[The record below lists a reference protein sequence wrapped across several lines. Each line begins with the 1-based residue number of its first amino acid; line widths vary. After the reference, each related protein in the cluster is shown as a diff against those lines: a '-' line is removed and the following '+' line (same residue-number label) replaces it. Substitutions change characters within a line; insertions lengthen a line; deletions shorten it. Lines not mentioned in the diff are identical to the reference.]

1 MNNTSYTNSQRYS
14 NLSNNTTANGSLTIT
29 YTEGDIISNLRTV
42 DARKTSIDIEYT
54 ATNEPFITY
63 YLIIESLDKTFRK
76 DFQYKSQTNYRITG
90 LTPETPYNITLSA
103 TTFYGKTTTLYLE
116 TTTLNPPDPPT
127 NLIYT
132 DKSNTY
138 ITIQYDPPVQTIDY
152 YTVYVYYGSTL
163 IRRVDLSGNI
173 YTYQIDGLT
182 QNLTYSIGVK
192 AINAFGVSDFSN
204 ILNVKT
210 TQIPNQPSN
219 IVILPGVQSG
229 IFYFDLTYT
238 PPPQTVDHY
247 IITIV
252 RADISGGSPIIYQTT
267 NTSYRLSGLISNKPY
282 TISLV
287 VNNSDGN
294 SIPVIITKYTL
305 GNIDSSTFSNVFATN
320 LTLNISG
327 SFSSVNVYNSGN
339 VFLFNYD
346 FSAGRTIT
354 GLSANTPYFYY
365 LVPLNFDNAFGPR
378 FTTGTKYTLASGSS
392 SYTSEETGNSMKI
405 NWRGTYSQVAVS
417 RNSQGILSPSDAS
430 ANYPL
435 STSSRTNVTG
445 YITDTGLLYNQEYSY
460 TITLYNGEGV
470 AYILNSNLVG
480 RTKTIITNARFS
492 SIQTNQ
498 ITISDISGYY
508 DKYSIIRIPEMGTF
522 SRFDISNINITS
534 FTDTDLSA
542 NAKYTYTIYPYALI
556 NNSYYLEGQI
566 YTGLGYT
573 YTLPAIYSANYS
585 QITDSSIKISDISG
599 EYSSLKI
606 YRYKNS
612 ALDASY
618 TLVGLNTEFVDSVG
632 LIPNT
637 AYVYKLLPFNFVDIS
652 GGLLEL
658 GEIYTD
664 SSGAPTNCKTISE
677 SSLEISWNGYYTS
690 VNVERQTPNGNIL
703 LGNNLL
709 GTNYFVSTS
718 PGQLVLGN
726 VVDIGLLSN
735 TQYAYNI
742 IMYNGNNVTKT
753 ITTGTSFGNTTS
765 GNMIS
770 YSYGNITANSIE
782 IKDLSGNYSYVSLRR
797 NDGNIINVSGAISS
811 VIDGGLNSNNQYNYS
826 IIPYNSAN
834 IGGNTYPLG
843 NIYTLGKITNAQF
856 GTITDS
862 SIQISNI
869 LGNYSYIYAI
879 RKRVG
884 FSDVSFA
891 INYPATSGIDSGLSY
906 NSLYSYDLIPYNV
919 SGVSGNLVS
928 LGSKYTL
935 GNGISSGTTNI
946 TANSCRINW
955 SGTYTTIGIV
965 RNPGNV
971 SVNGSGQNFPNSQ
984 SSGSNVT
991 GYVTDTGLLANTL
1004 YTYSISLFNGND
1016 VAVLLQN
1023 QPAVTLPI
1031 ITSASFDG
1039 HTSTSITL
1047 TAITGNYSY
1056 IIISRTGGQ
1065 YGSTTFRIDSPENS
1079 YTDIS
1084 GLVPDTSYN
1093 YSLIPYNSSD
1103 ISGQTYNIGYIYTDA
1118 VGNSLPVTNITTNS
1132 VLINWSGIY
1141 ANAIVLRYPPGIQV
1155 RNAGNITNNYINGSS
1170 SWTSTVIGNV
1180 TDIGLT
1186 PNNSYTYKI
1195 TLYNGNSYPTV
1206 LSNVTAN
1213 TLPSITSATYSVPT
1227 IPQTLSVEYISGYYT
1242 KFTYT
1247 RIGGIE
1253 GTYTS
1258 GYITGN
1264 SFVDPNILSK
1274 NTQYTYTIIPYNIDD
1289 ASGSTTTILNGGGG
1303 DGTIYTLPEITGANI
1318 TNIGTNSIGISINPN
1333 SSYYYC
1339 IVNRTDN
1346 GSNFSI
1352 YQTDGS
1358 GTDITS
1364 LLPNT
1369 GYNYTITPYNR
1380 NDVSYNSFMFS
1391 NSIYTLGKITSVQ
1404 LNSTDSQI
1412 SANSV
1417 IGNYKFFKYQRSG
1430 GTEGQYMSNSIY
1442 VDNFIDPTVLMPNTE
1457 YIYNLIPYNYNDIS
1471 SNAFAKSIY
1480 TLPKVT
1486 AIFANATTS
1495 SITFD
1500 LSGKYQYVIINKT
1513 TLSGINTSATVFW
1526 PTVSYLDNNFIQ
1538 PDISYNYEFIPYGD
1552 TDIVGNTYLAGP
1564 IYSLPSLTG
1573 ASVGLIET
1581 ESITISNISGSF
1593 KYVNILRTGGGIPS
1607 NLLTVNYPDSSISDT
1622 GLFPDTSYNYIL
1634 TPYTET
1640 GIAGAPINLGT
1651 IYTKPILYSATY
1663 IDISN
1668 LSVTIDISGVYNSV
1682 IIARSDGDTGTIY
1695 YPEST
1700 YTDNTVIPN
1709 NSYSYSLIPYNFA
1722 GNEGVSYDLSG
1733 INTKSLGNVTSVV
1746 GVTDTSAKISWT
1758 GYYTNMTVTRNSG
1771 LGNIDLSLELQN
1783 YPNSNS
1789 PTQNLSGY
1797 IIDTNLQ
1804 PGTSYFYTMT
1814 MYNFDGYSYLVG
1826 NSIAYVTLPTIY
1838 SSSFGNLTT
1847 SSIEVT
1853 NISGA
1858 YTYIIGN
1865 AVPSTGGS
1873 TVDFSFNSTAYT
1885 INGLLENKNYTI
1897 NLIPYNSETSYG
1909 YVFSAGTISTLPTLR
1924 SAVYGNITQDSIEIR
1939 LIDGSYN
1946 TVEGYR
1952 NENITATL
1960 SVGYPNASGID
1971 STGLSPNTSYY
1982 YTLIPFNGNTTP
1994 EMGANLVLSNVYTS
2008 ASGTSLLAS
2017 NETSSSLLVNW
2028 SGIYSNAIV
2037 SGVGR
2042 TANLITGNSNN
2053 YSLSSSPQSLVYGNI
2068 TDSGLFPNTLYS
2080 YDISLNNQIGNS
2092 IGLNRQSRYTLC
2104 ELAGANFGNLS
2115 STSIYIQDISGIN
2128 GYSRISISAY
2138 DILGGIISEN
2148 TGITGNA
2155 YNVTGLTPN
2164 SYHSMKILPYNG
2176 NLVAGHI
2183 NSGNLF
2189 EIGNTYTL
2197 CVISSIS
2204 IGTYT
2209 NSSISVTDITAQN
2222 GYNNVNVF
2230 AIDGNSNIGGNS
2242 FVSGSDNSCNI
2253 VGLQG
2258 NKEYAIELLPY
2269 NSRDISGH
2277 INPGNKYINSGN
2289 LVTLCNITDV
2299 SYGDPLNFSSSQI
2312 SIHPIYAENGYSNI
2326 QLYRYASNGV
2336 DLLTILDKGTTGN
2349 ITDIGLS
2356 PNTNYIYGLLPKNS
2370 VGISGHQNVGNVY
2383 KVAGNTCTLCEIT
2396 SSGLTEI
2403 HSRYISMDSIESIN
2417 GYSSVNFYRGN
2428 GGNSS
2433 LQLVGSVNGPR
2444 ASYTDNSGGQGL
2456 LPNTLYN
2463 YWIMPFNNNSV
2474 GGHMTY
2480 NNKFFVDSKYTLC
2493 EISDISAV
2501 ALSPSGI
2508 SICGVTGINDY
2519 TNVIVYRSD
2528 LPGVE
2533 IGNIL
2538 SPSDII
2544 IDLSASSPN
2553 TQYTYN
2559 LLPYNYSE
2567 LAGNA
2572 NLNEMAIKSIYTLAS
2587 GQSLTPTDISSNALQ
2602 INWEGTYGN
2611 VLIQRVGGT
2620 FTFGGDSAYYM
2631 HSDITPTIFMTGYAN
2646 DVGLNTNTLY
2656 TYNISFVNMDG
2667 IQTGLSQQSRY
2678 TLGSGSSLSFGDI
2691 SANALQIKWSGIY
2704 SSVSV
2709 TRNGNVSVVDFSGNN
2724 YPNSSLPQTSIFGN
2738 CIDAGLSPNTPYTY
2752 DISFING
2759 NGTASA
2765 IPQINR
2771 YTLSSGLSIT
2781 PVALSSSSIQAYW
2794 VGTYSSLFI
2803 YRNGEDFSGNIIG
2816 ESNTISPYPQSSVNG
2831 YVIDSGLVP
2840 NTEYYYDISMANA
2853 NGIYTNLT
2861 RKYMATLCSIVD
2873 VSVNILGNSITVGNV
2888 IATNGFGKVEI
2899 YDASM
2904 GGNLLVTLNT
2914 STDTYTAYSGNIPGN
2929 TGFSFYLLPY
2939 STTYN
2944 LPGNETPDSRFNST
2958 ISTYASIISAN
2969 ISNIE
2974 SVGIFIGNVVGDNG
2988 YSKVEIYRQDTGG
3001 LLYATLYSPVDSFTD
3016 TTVGGAGTNY
3026 TYNLLPY
3033 NFENKAGNGSQN
3045 AYYSYLIASEGII
3058 NTASFRDIT
3067 AYTSVL
3073 DISGIFSNVF
3083 VTYTPNV
3090 GITPLSGNRL
3100 FGGNSISQF
3109 YSGFLPNQTYSFS
3122 VYPINSIGFPSSP
3135 TGTNYYSLSFTSLS
3149 DGNILPISD
3158 ITSTSMKLNWYGI
3171 YSTASILLNGTTIV
3185 SATGGNN
3192 YFTSGNEDG
3201 NVIGNA
3207 VSDGL
3212 TPNTMYYYDTL
3223 LYNKESTSISLERV
3237 GAYTLA
3243 SISSA
3248 GFGTITS
3255 TSINITNIVANGNGY
3270 ANIALYNNT
3279 LSTSQYAGNATSI
3292 TDSASLLPNTEY
3304 NYSLLPYN
3312 GNNVPGSDTYNS
3324 PFLVGNTCTLSLI
3337 SNVGVSASASNIVVS
3352 GISGNYT
3359 SCDVYSNSIGG
3370 NIYLGNVSGSGDRLS
3385 DLSANNLS
3393 YPNTLFSYYIMPY
3406 NQLGVM
3412 GNDTVGNIVQCN
3424 KYSYAY
3430 ATFSPISD
3438 ISTNALQVNWTGT
3451 YANVII
3457 SRAVGGGS
3465 LNVQNGTSN
3474 YYPGGNGENSVAGN
3488 IIDTG
3493 LAVNKLYAYDISVN
3507 NPDGDVYS
3515 VGRVGRYTLAGGNSL
3530 VCSDISAMAIQVN
3543 WDGTFSNAIVMRNTA
3558 TLVSEVGSNNY
3569 SVSSS
3574 PQGFVYGNAID
3585 TGLIPNNMYT
3595 YNITL
3600 YNGNVVATQLSPQ
3613 SRYTLAYGNS
3623 YSVTDISSTSLQLTW
3638 DGYYTAIAITRDN
3651 TVSVSSSGGTNYP
3664 LSITPGGDV
3673 NGIAI
3678 DYGLSPNTNYYYT
3691 YVMQNGNSVT
3701 SNLIAQSHYTLAS
3714 ISGGGFGTS
3723 TSSSI
3728 SLSGISGTN
3737 GFSKVDIYKN
3747 GTYIGNIGSGASSYT
3762 DSVGLSPNN
3771 SYSYT
3776 LIPYNQSGVA
3786 GHNTVGGNYSVG
3798 NKYTLSL
3805 LTGYSISAASGNV
3818 ILSGIN
3824 GYYGNV
3830 NVYRSGNILTAITAS
3845 GDTYTDI
3852 LANAISS
3859 PNTLY
3864 TYNLLPYN
3872 SEGVAGNGTSG
3883 ANLTVSTYTLSYV
3896 TGYQYTINAS
3906 NVVIYGVTG
3915 TYSNVQVYKS
3925 GNTTLLG
3932 TIINSGNTVTDNNPG
3947 AGGGNTAPNT
3957 LYGYNL
3963 VPYNFAGVIGNVT
3976 LNSNVTIGVY
3986 SLSVISSATLSP
3998 LSSTS
4003 ISINNIVSP
4012 GGGYSNI
4019 QINNTTTGNTYYAG
4033 NATSFTDLSG
4043 IVPNTQYTY
4052 TLMPYNND
4060 GVGGNGVSGSTVSIG
4075 NTYSLAS
4082 INSATITSTGNSI
4095 TISSVTG
4102 QNGYS
4107 KTEVYDLSTNGNLLS
4122 SIVYSTD
4129 TYLASGLSPNTLY
4142 SYYLLPYNGPDSPS
4156 YVRSI
4161 ISTSNLSYYYRF
4173 NVGDSSGGNIAN
4185 YGSGTAVYDL
4195 SGNTA
4200 LISSADKKLGTG
4212 SLLLNGTSQYLQLPP
4227 ITSGTNGLSFSAWI
4241 KLSATNTNTYDPIV
4255 TLYDTTT
4262 SYISLYALNSA
4273 NIVATSGNLS
4283 VTSGSVLSKNSWIH
4297 LASTFDASGK
4307 TSIYFNGSL
4316 TANSVSGFE
4325 TINSGTKANCYIG
4338 YNNIQKNPTDYIF
4351 RVVLTNSTI
4360 PTSVTVNGIT
4370 TTITKTN
4377 TVNVVNDATKGYVL
4391 YLSGSGYLMT
4401 SAISV
4406 SQNCTRCFW
4415 AYVTIKG
4422 GNFFSSIKWP
4432 FYFSATHYVGSQPGY
4447 TVVGGNAL
4455 VQDTTDRGV
4464 NSWVFYASTVTYNST
4479 TNTSTVSLYVNNNSA
4494 ITNTFTGYYS
4504 ENAGIQFGAYP
4515 NGVNTCSAYLHDIRV
4530 YTRALSST
4538 EILYIYNST
4547 GGGGAL
4553 PSDNNY
4559 FNGYIDD
4566 FRLYKRVLTAGEISI
4581 LAAGNSIYNGVAGH
4595 NTLNNRYSTGTY
4607 TLSSLTGYSISA
4619 TSGNVVLTGITGVY
4633 ANVNVYRSGSGTV
4646 LSTFTASGD
4655 TYEDITANSIN
4666 NPNALYMYNLLPY
4679 NSIGVSGNFVSGA
4692 NLVVSTRT
4700 LSYLTGYNFNA
4711 GTGNVVITGVTGT
4724 YGNVNVYRSGNA
4736 TVLASFTSSGNT
4748 YTDIIANSTS
4758 YPNTLYTYNLIPY
4771 NSSGVS
4777 GNITSSGNLTFSG
4790 YTLSKLTGY
4799 SISAVTGNVV
4809 LTGVTGFYAN
4819 VNVYRSGTGTV
4830 LSAFTAS
4837 GDMYEDINANNVSTP
4852 NTLYTYNLLPFNS
4865 GGVSGNLVSGA
4876 NLVASIYTFA
4886 TGTLNAIDGQ
4896 TATGLRLNWSGAYS
4910 TVSISR
4916 VSGGGT
4922 FTAGAGNNY
4931 SSGGGA
4937 TVVNGNVYDTGLSN
4951 NTLYT
4956 YDVSLNNGN
4965 GIGKYIGQVGAYT
4978 LASGT
4983 PSAPTDLTSTSM
4995 TINWTG
5001 TYNSVYAYQNGNST
5015 ALTGTGNNYNT
5026 PSSTTTSVIGNLSVT
5041 GLSPNTMYY
5050 YDISMVNGNGIPNG
5064 ITRAGAYTLCQLTSG
5079 SYGQSGNT
5087 TVTIQNIAGIN
5098 NYNSIQIFGRTN
5110 AIYGTS
5116 GQGYKGTITYPSN
5129 SFTIT
5134 GLTPNTNFNFDLRPY
5149 NGNGVYGHL
5158 TLNSGYALG
5167 TIGTI
5172 PDPPTIETITPSTT
5186 SLSIPF
5192 TVISGSLPTLPISGY
5207 NYWVINGGGST
5218 VASGTTTTSP
5228 ITVSGLTTGATYTIN
5243 LNATNAYGTSGN
5255 TTVVTSTLSTITVS
5269 GGQLTTDYS
5278 GCTAY
5283 KFLNNGTIL
5292 FTGESGIT
5300 TINYVI
5306 VGGGGKGADGLTGT
5320 RGGGGGAGGAVMTGS
5335 FNITYNTTYT
5345 ITVGAARQSSSAF
5358 SITASSGGDG
5368 NPPINLTTPGAI
5380 ATNGTGYGSGGIG
5393 TRLNGG
5399 SAVGAN
5405 GRLVTIGTSQSYF
5418 GGGGG
5423 GGTAANDTA
5432 QNTNGGLLGGGKG
5445 GIGTQ
5450 NGTAG
5455 TANTG
5460 GGGGGGGMTASAYY
5474 LGGAGGSG
5482 IVIVW
5487 F

>member
-1 MNNTSYTNSQRYS
+1 MSGTSNHNLKNSMFSNNVRRGKDPVYKQSINEMNNTSYTNSQRYS
-14 NLSNNTTANGSLTIT
+14 NLSNNLATNGSLTIT
-29 YTEGDIISNLRTV
+29 YTEGDIISNLRIT
-42 DARKTSIDIEYT
+42 DAKKTTIDIEYT

-63 YLIIESLDKTFRK
+63 YLVIESLDKTFRK

-116 TTTLNPPDPPT
+116 ATTLNPPDPPT
-127 NLIYT
+127 NLIYI
-132 DKSNTY
+132 DKANTY
-138 ITIQYDPPVQTIDY
+138 ITIQYDPPIQPIDY

-173 YTYQIDGLT
+173 YSYQIDGLT

-192 AINAFGVSDFSN
+192 ATNAFGVSEFSN
-204 ILNVKT
+204 ILTVKT
-210 TQIPNQPSN
+210 TQIPNQPSD

-238 PPPQTVDHY
+238 PPPQTVDYY
-247 IITIV
+247 IISII
-252 RADISGGSPIIYQTT
+252 RADISGGSPTIYQTT
-267 NTSYRLSGLISNKPY
+267 NTSYRISGLISNKPY

-305 GNIDSSTFSNVFATN
+305 ANIDSSTFSNVFATN

-346 FSAGRTIT
+346 FSAGRTIS

-365 LVPLNFDNAFGPR
+365 LIPFNSDNIAGNS
-378 FTTGTKYTLASGSS
+378 FTTEPKYTLASGTSS
-392 SYTSEETGNSMKI
+392 FTSEETGNSIRI
-405 NWRGTYSQVAVS
+405 NWRGIYSQVSIS
-417 RNSQGILSPSDAS
+417 RNSQGILSPNDAS

-435 STSSRTNVTG
+435 STSSRTNVNG
-445 YITDTGLLYNQEYSY
+445 YITDTGLSYNQEYSY
-460 TITLYNGEGV
+460 TITLYNAEGV
-470 AYILNSNLVG
+470 PYILNNNLIG

-508 DKYSIIRIPEMGTF
+508 DKYSIIRIPETGSFT
-522 SRFDISNINITS
+522 RFDISNINITS

-542 NAKYTYTIYPYALI
+542 NSKYTYTIYPYALV
-556 NNSYYLEGQI
+556 NNSYFLEGVI

-573 YTLPAIYSANYS
+573 YTLPAIYGANYS
-585 QITDSSIKISDISG
+585 QITDYSIKISAISG
-599 EYSSLKI
+599 AYSSLKI

-618 TLVGLNTEFVDSVG
+618 TIIGLNTEFVDSVG

-637 AYVYKLLPFNFVDIS
+637 AYVYKLLPFNLVDVS
-652 GGLLEL
+652 GGLFEL

-664 SSGAPTNCKTISE
+664 SSGTPINCKTISE
-677 SSLEISWNGYYTS
+677 SSLEIIWNGYYTS

-703 LGNNLL
+703 LGNNLS
-709 GTNYFVSTS
+709 GTNYFNSAS
-718 PGQLVLGN
+718 PGELVTGN
-726 VVDIGLLSN
+726 VVDVGLISN
-735 TQYAYNI
+735 TQYLYNI
-742 IMYNGNNVTKT
+742 IMYNGNNITKT
-753 ITTGTSFGNTTS
+753 ITAGTLFGNTTS

-770 YSYGNITANSIE
+770 YSYGNITANSVE
-782 IKDLSGNYSYVSLRR
+782 IKDLSGNYSYVSLIR
-797 NDGNIINVSGAISS
+797 NDGNIISVSGAISS

-834 IGGNTYPLG
+834 IGGNTYSLG
-843 NIYTLGKITNAQF
+843 NIYTLGQITNAQF

-862 SIQISNI
+862 SIQIANI
-869 LGNYSYIYAI
+869 VGNYSYIYAI

-891 INYPATSGIDSGLSY
+891 INYPATSGVDSGLSY
-906 NSLYSYDLIPYNV
+906 NSLYSYDLIPYNA
-919 SGVSGNLVS
+919 SDISGNLVS

-955 SGTYTTIGIV
+955 TGTYSTIGII

-971 SVNGSGQNFPNSQ
+971 TVSGSGQNFPNSQ
-984 SSGSNVT
+984 SIGSNVT

-1004 YTYSISLFNGND
+1004 YTYSISLYNGNGL
-1016 VAVLLQN
+1016 ANSLQN
-1023 QPAVTLPI
+1023 QTALTLPTV
-1031 ITSASFDG
+1031 TSASFDG

-1186 PNNSYTYKI
+1186 PNSSYTYKI

-1206 LSNVTAN
+1206 LSNVVAN
-1213 TLPSITSATYSVPT
+1213 TLPSIISATYSVPT
-1227 IPQTLSVEYISGYYT
+1227 IPQTLSVQNVSGYYT

-1264 SFVDPNILSK
+1264 SFVDPTILSK

-1369 GYNYTITPYNR
+1369 EYNYTITPYNR
-1380 NDVSYNSFMFS
+1380 NDVSYNSFTFS

-1412 SANSV
+1412 TANSV
-1417 IGNYKFFKYQRSG
+1417 IGNYKFFTYQRSG
-1430 GTEGQYMSNSIY
+1430 GVEGQYTSNSIY
-1442 VDNFIDPTVLMPNTE
+1442 VDNYIDPAALTPNTE
-1457 YIYNLIPYNYNDIS
+1457 YTYNLIPYNYNDIS

-1486 AIFANATTS
+1486 ATFANATTS
-1495 SITFD
+1495 SISFD
-1500 LSGKYQYVIINKT
+1500 LSGKYQYVIINKSN
-1513 TLSGINTSATVFW
+1513 LSGVSTSTTVFW

-1573 ASVGLIET
+1573 TSIGLIEPY
-1581 ESITISNISGSF
+1581 SITIINITGSF

-1607 NLLTVNYPDSSISDT
+1607 NTLTVNYPDSSISDT

-1651 IYTKPILYSATY
+1651 IYTKPLLYSATY
-1663 IDISN
+1663 IDISSS
-1668 LSVTIDISGVYNSV
+1668 SVTIDISGSYTNV
-1682 IIARSDGDTGTIY
+1682 IITRNDGTTGTIY
-1695 YPEST
+1695 FPDRS
-1700 YTDNTVIPN
+1700 YTDNTVLPN
-1709 NSYSYSLIPYNFA
+1709 NAYSYSLTPYNFV
-1722 GNEGVSYDLSG
+1722 GNGGLFYDLSS
-1733 INTKSLGNVTSVV
+1733 INTKSFGNVTSVV
-1746 GVTDTSAKISWT
+1746 GVTNTSAKISWT
-1758 GYYTNMTVTRNSG
+1758 GYYTNMTVIRNSG
-1771 LGNIDLSLELQN
+1771 FGNINLSTDVRN

-1789 PTQNLSGY
+1789 PTQNVNGY

-1814 MYNFDGYSYLVG
+1814 MYNADGYSYLVG

-1865 AVPSTGGS
+1865 AVPSFGGS
-1873 TVDFSFNSTAYT
+1873 TVDFSFNSTSYT
-1885 INGLLENKNYTI
+1885 ITGLLENKNYTI
-1897 NLIPYNSETSYG
+1897 NLIPYNNETSYG
-1909 YVFSAGTISTLPTLR
+1909 YIFSAGTISTLPTLR
-1924 SAVYGNITQDSIEIR
+1924 SAVYGNITQNSIEVR

-1960 SVGYPNASGID
+1960 SVGYPNTSGID
-1971 STGLSPNTSYY
+1971 STGISPNSSYY
-1982 YTLIPFNGNTTP
+1982 YTLVPFNGNTTP
-1994 EMGANLVLSNVYTS
+1994 QMGANLVLSNIYTS
-2008 ASGTSLLAS
+2008 ASGTSILAS
-2017 NETSSSLLVNW
+2017 NETNSSLLVNW

-2042 TANLITGNSNN
+2042 SANLILGNSNN
-2053 YSLSSSPQSLVYGNI
+2053 YSISSSPQSLVYGNI
-2068 TDSGLFPNTLYS
+2068 TDSGLSPNTLYS

-2115 STSIYIQDISGIN
+2115 SISIYIQDISGIN

-2138 DILGGIISEN
+2138 DISGGIISEN
-2148 TGITGNA
+2148 TGITGNT
-2155 YNVTGLTPN
+2155 YNVTGLSPN
-2164 SYHSMKILPYNG
+2164 SYYSMKILPYNG

-2183 NSGNLF
+2183 TSGNLF

-2197 CVISSIS
+2197 CEISSIT

-2209 NSSISVTDITAQN
+2209 NSTILVTNITAQN
-2222 GYNNVNVF
+2222 GYNSVNVF
-2230 AIDGNSNIGGNS
+2230 AIDENLGIGGNS
-2242 FVSGSDNSCNI
+2242 FISRSDNNCNI
-2253 VGLQG
+2253 VGLQS
-2258 NKEYAIELLPY
+2258 NKEYSIQLLPY
-2269 NSRDISGH
+2269 NSQDISGH
-2277 INPGNKYINSGN
+2277 IYPGNKYINSGN
-2289 LVTLCNITDV
+2289 VITLCNITDV
-2299 SYGDPLNFSSSQI
+2299 SYGDPVNFSSSQI
-2312 SIHPIYAENGYSNI
+2312 SIDPISAENGYSNI

-2336 DLLTILDKGTTGN
+2336 DLLTVIDKGISGN
-2349 ITDIGLS
+2349 ITDSGLS
-2356 PNTNYIYGLLPKNS
+2356 PNTNYVYGLLPKNS

-2383 KVAGNTCTLCEIT
+2383 KIAGNTCTLCEIT
-2396 SSGLTEI
+2396 ASGLTEI

-2417 GYSSVNFYRGN
+2417 GYSSINFYRGD

-2433 LQLVGSVNGPR
+2433 LQLVASVNGPN

-2456 LPNTLYN
+2456 LPNNLYN

-2480 NNKFFVDSKYTLC
+2480 NNKYFIDSKYTLC
-2493 EISDISAV
+2493 ELSDISAV

-2508 SICGVTGINDY
+2508 SIYGVTGINDY
-2519 TNVIVYRSD
+2519 TNVFVYRSD

-2538 SPSDII
+2538 SSSDII

-2553 TQYTYN
+2553 MQYTYN
-2559 LLPYNYSE
+2559 LLPYNYSG

-2572 NLNEMAIKSIYTLAS
+2572 NLNETAMKSIYTLSS
-2587 GQSLTPTDISSNALQ
+2587 GQSLTLTDISSNALQ

-2611 VLIQRVGGT
+2611 VLIERVGGT
-2620 FTFGGDSAYYM
+2620 FTYGGDSEYYLIA
-2631 HSDITPTIFMTGYAN
+2631 DITPSNFMIGYAT
-2646 DVGLNTNTLY
+2646 DIGLNINTLY
-2656 TYNISFVNMDG
+2656 SYDISFVNMDG
-2667 IQTGLSQQSRY
+2667 IQTGLSRQSRY

-2691 SANALQIKWSGIY
+2691 SSNALQINWSGIY
-2704 SSVSV
+2704 SSITV
-2709 TRNGNVSVVDFSGNN
+2709 TRNGNVSVVDSSGNN
-2724 YPNSSLPQTSIFGN
+2724 YPNSFSPQTSIFGN
-2738 CIDAGLSPNTPYTY
+2738 CIDEGLSPNTQYTY

-2781 PVALSSSSIQAYW
+2781 PIALSSSSIQAYW
-2794 VGTYSSLFI
+2794 VGTYSSLSI

-2816 ESNTISPYPQSSVNG
+2816 ESNTTSPYPQSSVNG

-2840 NTEYYYDISMANA
+2840 NTEYYYDISMVNA

-2861 RKYMATLCSIVD
+2861 REYMATLCSIVD
-2873 VSVNILGNSITVGNV
+2873 VSVNILANSIIVGNV
-2888 IATNGFGKVEI
+2888 VATNGFGKVEI

-2904 GGNLLVTLNT
+2904 GGNLLATLNT
-2914 STDTYTAYSGNIPGN
+2914 STDTYTAYSGSIPGN
-2929 TGFSFYLLPY
+2929 TGFPLYLLPY

-2944 LPGNETPDSRFNST
+2944 SPGNESPDTRLNSS

-3001 LLYATLYSPVDSFTD
+3001 LLYATLYSEVDSFTD

-3026 TYNLLPY
+3026 TYKLLPY
-3033 NFENKAGNGSQN
+3033 NFENKVGNGSQN
-3045 AYYSYLIASEGII
+3045 AYYSYLIASEGTI
-3058 NTASFRDIT
+3058 NNASFRDIT
-3067 AYTSVL
+3067 AYTSML

-3090 GITPLSGNRL
+3090 GITPLTGNRL
-3100 FGGNSISQF
+3100 FGENSISQS

-3135 TGTNYYSLSFTSLS
+3135 SGTNYYSLSFTSLA

-3185 SATGGNN
+3185 SETGGNN

-3201 NVIGNA
+3201 NVIGNV

-3223 LYNKESTSISLERV
+3223 LYNRESTSISLARV

-3243 SISSA
+3243 SIASA

-3270 ANIALYNNT
+3270 ANIELYNNT

-3292 TDSASLLPNTEY
+3292 TDAETLLPNTQY

-3324 PFLVGNTCTLSLI
+3324 QFIVGNTCTLSII
-3337 SNVGVSASASNIVVS
+3337 SNVEVSASTSNIIIS

-3370 NIYLGNVSGSGDRLS
+3370 NIYLGNIFGSGDSLS

-3412 GNDTVGNIVQCN
+3412 GNNTVGNIVQRN

-3430 ATFSPISD
+3430 AAISPISD

-3474 YYPGGNGENSVAGN
+3474 YYPGGDNANSVVGN
-3488 IIDTG
+3488 IIDIG

-3515 VGRVGRYTLAGGNSL
+3515 VGRIGRYTLAGGNSL
-3530 VCSDISAMAIQVN
+3530 VCSDISAMALRVN
-3543 WDGTFSNAIVMRNTA
+3543 WNGTFSNAIVMRNTA

-3574 PQGFVYGNAID
+3574 SQGFVYGNAID

-3595 YNITL
+3595 YDITL
-3600 YNGNVVATQLSPQ
+3600 YNGNVVATQLLPQ

-3638 DGYYTAIAITRDN
+3638 DGYYTTIAITRDN
-3651 TVSVSSSGGTNYP
+3651 TVSVSSSGATNYP

-3678 DYGLSPNTNYYYT
+3678 DSGLSPNTNYYYT
-3691 YVMQNGNSVT
+3691 YVMQNGNSVS

-3714 ISGGGFGTS
+3714 ISAGGFGT
-3723 TSSSI
+3723 TTYSSI

-3747 GTYIGNIGSGASSYT
+3747 GTYIGNIGSGTSSYT
-3762 DSVGLSPNN
+3762 DSVGLNPNN

-3786 GHNTVGGNYSVG
+3786 GHNTIGGNYSVG

-3805 LTGYSISAASGNV
+3805 LTGYSINSGSGNV

-3830 NVYRSGNILTAITAS
+3830 NVYRSGSILTAITAS

-3852 LANAISS
+3852 LANAIGS
-3859 PNTLY
+3859 PNTLFA
-3864 TYNLLPYN
+3864 YNLLPYN
-3872 SEGVAGNGTSG
+3872 SEGVAGNGTVG
-3883 ANLTVSTYTLSYV
+3883 ANLT
-3896 TGYQYTINAS
+3896 
-3906 NVVIYGVTG
+3906 
-3915 TYSNVQVYKS
+3915 
-3925 GNTTLLG
+3925 
-3932 TIINSGNTVTDNNPG
+3932 
-3947 AGGGNTAPNT
+3947 
-3957 LYGYNL
+3957 
-3963 VPYNFAGVIGNVT
+3963 
-3976 LNSNVTIGVY
+3976 
-3986 SLSVISSATLSP
+3986 
-3998 LSSTS
+3998 
-4003 ISINNIVSP
+4003 
-4012 GGGYSNI
+4012 
-4019 QINNTTTGNTYYAG
+4019 
-4033 NATSFTDLSG
+4033 
-4043 IVPNTQYTY
+4043 
-4052 TLMPYNND
+4052 
-4060 GVGGNGVSGSTVSIG
+4060 
-4075 NTYSLAS
+4075 
-4082 INSATITSTGNSI
+4082 
-4095 TISSVTG
+4095 
-4102 QNGYS
+4102 
-4107 KTEVYDLSTNGNLLS
+4107 
-4122 SIVYSTD
+4122 
-4129 TYLASGLSPNTLY
+4129 
-4142 SYYLLPYNGPDSPS
+4142 
-4156 YVRSI
+4156 
-4161 ISTSNLSYYYRF
+4161 
-4173 NVGDSSGGNIAN
+4173 
-4185 YGSGTAVYDL
+4185 
-4195 SGNTA
+4195 
-4200 LISSADKKLGTG
+4200 
-4212 SLLLNGTSQYLQLPP
+4212 
-4227 ITSGTNGLSFSAWI
+4227 
-4241 KLSATNTNTYDPIV
+4241 
-4255 TLYDTTT
+4255 
-4262 SYISLYALNSA
+4262 
-4273 NIVATSGNLS
+4273 
-4283 VTSGSVLSKNSWIH
+4283 
-4297 LASTFDASGK
+4297 
-4307 TSIYFNGSL
+4307 
-4316 TANSVSGFE
+4316 
-4325 TINSGTKANCYIG
+4325 
-4338 YNNIQKNPTDYIF
+4338 
-4351 RVVLTNSTI
+4351 
-4360 PTSVTVNGIT
+4360 
-4370 TTITKTN
+4370 
-4377 TVNVVNDATKGYVL
+4377 
-4391 YLSGSGYLMT
+4391 
-4401 SAISV
+4401 
-4406 SQNCTRCFW
+4406 
-4415 AYVTIKG
+4415 
-4422 GNFFSSIKWP
+4422 
-4432 FYFSATHYVGSQPGY
+4432 
-4447 TVVGGNAL
+4447 
-4455 VQDTTDRGV
+4455 
-4464 NSWVFYASTVTYNST
+4464 
-4479 TNTSTVSLYVNNNSA
+4479 
-4494 ITNTFTGYYS
+4494 
-4504 ENAGIQFGAYP
+4504 
-4515 NGVNTCSAYLHDIRV
+4515 
-4530 YTRALSST
+4530 
-4538 EILYIYNST
+4538 
-4547 GGGGAL
+4547 
-4553 PSDNNY
+4553 
-4559 FNGYIDD
+4559 
-4566 FRLYKRVLTAGEISI
+4566 
-4581 LAAGNSIYNGVAGH
+4581 
-4595 NTLNNRYSTGTY
+4595 
-4607 TLSSLTGYSISA
+4607 
-4619 TSGNVVLTGITGVY
+4619 
-4633 ANVNVYRSGSGTV
+4633 
-4646 LSTFTASGD
+4646 
-4655 TYEDITANSIN
+4655 
-4666 NPNALYMYNLLPY
+4666 
-4679 NSIGVSGNFVSGA
+4679 
-4692 NLVVSTRT
+4692 VSTRT

-4724 YGNVNVYRSGNA
+4724 YANVNVYRSANATVLASFISSGNTYTDIIANSTSSPNTLYTYNLIPYNSSGISGNVTSTGNLTFSGYTLSKLTGYSISATSGNVVLSGVTGSYGNVNVYRSGNANVLSSFISSGDSYTDIISNAISSPNTVFTYNLLPYNLGGVSGNLVSGANLTVSTRTLSYLTGYNFNAGTGNVVITGVTGTYANVNVYRSANA

-4758 YPNTLYTYNLIPY
+4758 SPNTLYTYNLIPY
-4771 NSSGVS
+4771 NSSGVA
-4777 GNITSSGNLTFSG
+4777 GNVTSSGNLTFSG

-4799 SISAVTGNVV
+4799 SISAASGNVV
-4809 LTGVTGFYAN
+4809 LSGVTGSYAN
-4819 VNVYRSGTGTV
+4819 VNVYRSGSGTV
-4830 LSAFTAS
+4830 LSTFTS
-4837 GDMYEDINANNVSTP
+4837 STNSYNDFSANSVSSP
-4852 NTLYTYNLLPFNS
+4852 NTLYTYNLLPYNL

-4876 NLVASIYTFA
+4876 NLVVSTYTLAS
-4886 TGTLNAIDGQ
+4886 GTLNAIDGQ

-4916 VSGGGT
+4916 ASGGGT

-4931 SSGGGA
+4931 SSGSGSS
-4937 TVVNGNVYDTGLSN
+4937 VVNGNVYDTGLST
-4951 NTLYT
+4951 NTLYA
-4956 YDVSLNNGN
+4956 YDVSLNNVS
-4965 GIGKYIGQVGAYT
+4965 GIGKYIGRVGAYT
-4978 LASGT
+4978 LASGS
-4983 PSAPTDLTSTSM
+4983 PSAPTDLTSSSM

-5001 TYNSVYAYQNGNST
+5001 IYNSVYAYQNGSAI

-5050 YDISMVNGNGIPNG
+5050 YDISMINGNNIPNG
-5064 ITRAGAYTLCQLTSG
+5064 ITRAGAYTLSEITG
-5079 SYGQSGNT
+5079 ASYGQSGNT
-5087 TVTIQNIAGIN
+5087 TITIQNITGSYN
-5098 NYNSIQIFGRTN
+5098 TVQVFLTSYKTTLNYPANTYTVTDLSSNT
-5110 AIYGTS
+5110 
-5116 GQGYKGTITYPSN
+5116 GYTVY
-5129 SFTIT
+5129 
-5134 GLTPNTNFNFDLRPY
+5134 LLPY
-5149 NGNGVYGHL
+5149 NGNNVPGHISSGTIYKYGMGAYG
-5158 TLNSGYALG
+5158 TIPNPP

-5172 PDPPTIETITPSTT
+5172 TTGST
-5186 SLSIPF
+5186 SISIPF
-5192 TVISGSLPTLPISGY
+5192 TASTGNLPISGY
-5207 NYWVINGGGST
+5207 NYWVINNGTT
-5218 VASGTTTTSP
+5218 VSNGTTTTSP
-5228 ITVSGLTTGATYTIN
+5228 ISVTGLTSGITYTIN
-5243 LNATNAYGTSGN
+5243 LNATNAYGTSANSTATAVLFQNGYDAISSTNLLLYYSFDSATASGN
-5255 TTVVTSTLSTITVS
+5255 NLANLAS
-5269 GGQLTTDYS
+5269 
-5278 GCTAY
+5278 
-5283 KFLNNGTIL
+5283 GTIVYDVSMVNTPTISSSTYKVGTSSIYFNNAL
-5292 FTGESGIT
+5292 SQTAKINK
-5300 TINYVI
+5300 TINF
-5306 VGGGGKGADGLTGT
+5306 T
-5320 RGGGGGAGGAVMTGS
+5320 
-5335 FNITYNTTYT
+5335 
-5345 ITVGAARQSSSAF
+5345 
-5358 SITASSGGDG
+5358 
-5368 NPPINLTTPGAI
+5368 
-5380 ATNGTGYGSGGIG
+5380 TNGTSITFWVYPVTIDPNARIFSFSDSGSFYDMTDFNFTSGMALRYDNVNRGNLYVAIPAQTWTFVCITMSYSSG
-5393 TRLNGG
+5393 TTSVWNIYLNGN
-5399 SAVGAN
+5399 S
-5405 GRLVTIGTSQSYF
+5405 TP
-5418 GGGGG
+5418 
-5423 GGTAANDTA
+5423 TASETGKNYPK
-5432 QNTNGGLLGGGKG
+5432 NTNK
-5445 GIGTQ
+5445 TFNYFARAQ
-5450 NGTAG
+5450 DNTAFG
-5455 TANTG
+5455 NIYLDEFRFYQRIITTAENT
-5460 GGGGGGGMTASAYY
+5460 TLYNY
-5474 LGGAGGSG
+5474 R
-5482 IVIVW
+5482 
-5487 F
+5487 